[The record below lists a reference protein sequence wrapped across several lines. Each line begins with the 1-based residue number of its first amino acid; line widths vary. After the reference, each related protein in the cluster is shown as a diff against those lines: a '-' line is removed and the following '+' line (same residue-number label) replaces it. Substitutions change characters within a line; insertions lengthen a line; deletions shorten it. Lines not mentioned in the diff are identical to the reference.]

1 MGPQAA
7 AGRMI
12 LLVVLM
18 LSAKAGSGAWA
29 STEDPEPP
37 SVPVPTNV
45 LIKSYNLNPI
55 VCWEY
60 QNMSQTPVFTV
71 QVKMYPDTWTDSC
84 INISDQCCNI
94 YEQIMYPDVSAWAR
108 VKAKVGQKES
118 DYARSEEFLMCR
130 KGKVGPPGLEI
141 RRKEEQLTV
150 LVFHPEVVV
159 NEESQGTMFGDGS
172 TCYTFD
178 YTVYVEHNRSGEIL
192 HTQHTVEKEDC
203 NETLCELNIS
213 VSTLNSRYCV
223 SVDGL
228 SSFWQVRTEKSKDVC
243 IPLFHE
249 DEKDSIWILVV
260 APLIVFTVVILVFA
274 CWYIKKNS
282 FKRKS
287 IMLPKSLLSV
297 VISAKSETKPESKYS
312 LVIPC
317 QPSVLENE
325 TVICEE
331 RLSTVTAPDSLEA
344 AEQEELSKETKATAA
359 GGSTSAMTPDS
370 PPTPIQRGSF
380 SLLSSNQSGPC
391 SLTTY
396 HSRNGSDS
404 GLVGSGSS
412 ISDSEFLPNN
422 NSETKMAE
430 HDPPPV
436 RTAPTSS
443 GYDKPHML
451 VDVLVDGG
459 GKESLIGYR
468 LTGDV
473 QELSQGL
480 PSPAGGEGT
489 DF

>member
-18 LSAKAGSGAWA
+18 LSAKVGSGALT

-45 LIKSYNLNPI
+45 LIKSYNLNPV

-60 QNMSQTPVFTV
+60 QNMSQTPIFTV
-71 QVKMYPDTWTDSC
+71 QVKVYSGSWTDSC
-84 INISDQCCNI
+84 TNISDHCCNI
-94 YEQIMYPDVSAWAR
+94 YEQIMYPDVSAWAG

-118 DYARSEEFLMCR
+118 DYARSKEFLMCL

-141 RRKEEQLTV
+141 RRKKEEQLSV

-159 NEESQGTMFGDGS
+159 NGESQGTMFGDGS

-192 HTQHTVEKEDC
+192 HTKHTVEKEEC

-213 VSTLNSRYCV
+213 VSTLDSRYCI
-223 SVDGL
+223 SVDGI

-243 IPLFHE
+243 IPPFH
-249 DEKDSIWILVV
+249 DDRKDSIWILVV
-260 APLIVFTVVILVFA
+260 APLTVFTVVILVFA
-274 CWYIKKNS
+274 YWYTKKNS

-297 VISAKSETKPESKYS
+297 VKSATLETKPESKYS
-312 LVIPC
+312 LVTPH
-317 QPSVLENE
+317 QPAVLESE

-331 RLSTVTAPDSLEA
+331 PLSTVTAPDSPEA
-344 AEQEELSKETKATAA
+344 AEQEELSKETKALEA

-370 PPTPIQRGSF
+370 PPTPTQRRSF

-391 SLTTY
+391 SLTAY

-412 ISDSEFLPNN
+412 ISDLESLPNN

-436 RTAPTSS
+436 RKAPMAS

-451 VDVLVDGG
+451 VDVLVDVG
-459 GKESLIGYR
+459 GKESLMGYR
-468 LTGDV
+468 LTGEA
-473 QELSQGL
+473 QELS
-480 PSPAGGEGT
+480 
-489 DF
+489 

>member
-18 LSAKAGSGAWA
+18 LSVEAGSEAVA

-45 LIKSYNLNPI
+45 LIKSYNLNPV
-55 VCWEY
+55 VCWKY
-60 QNMSQTPVFTV
+60 QNMSQTPIFTV
-71 QVKMYPDTWTDSC
+71 QVKMYPDSWTDAC
-84 INISDQCCNI
+84 TNISDHCCNI
-94 YEQIMYPDVSAWAR
+94 YEQISYPDLSAWAR

-118 DYARSEEFLMCR
+118 EYAQSEEFIMCL
-130 KGKVGPPGLEI
+130 KGKVGPPGLDI
-141 RRKEEQLTV
+141 RRKEEQLV
-150 LVFHPEVVV
+150 VHIFHPEVNV
-159 NEESQGTMFGDGS
+159 NGETMFGDGS

-192 HTQHTVEKEDC
+192 HTEYQVGKEDC
-203 NETLCELNIS
+203 DETLCELNIS

-228 SSFWQVRTEKSKDVC
+228 STFWQVKTEKSKDVC
-243 IPLFHE
+243 IPLFH
-249 DEKDSIWILVV
+249 DDRKDSIWILVV
-260 APLIVFTVVILVFA
+260 APLTVFTVVILAFA
-274 CWYIKKNS
+274 CWYIKKNP

-297 VISAKSETKPESKYS
+297 VRNATSETKPESKYS
-312 LVIPC
+312 LVTPC
-317 QPSVLENE
+317 QPDVLENE
-325 TVICEE
+325 TVICED
-331 RLSTVTAPDSLEA
+331 RLSTMTAEH
-344 AEQEELSKETKATAA
+344 EEISKETEVVAA
-359 GGSTSAMTPDS
+359 EGSTSAMTPDD

-380 SLLSSNQSGPC
+380 SMLSSNQSGPF

-412 ISDSEFLPNN
+412 ISDSEFPTNN
-422 NSETKMAE
+422 SSETKMVE
-430 HDPPPV
+430 QDPTPV
-436 RTAPTSS
+436 RKAPTSS

-451 VDVLVDGG
+451 VEVLVDGG

-468 LTGDV
+468 LTGES
-473 QELSQGL
+473 QELS
-480 PSPAGGEGT
+480 
-489 DF
+489 